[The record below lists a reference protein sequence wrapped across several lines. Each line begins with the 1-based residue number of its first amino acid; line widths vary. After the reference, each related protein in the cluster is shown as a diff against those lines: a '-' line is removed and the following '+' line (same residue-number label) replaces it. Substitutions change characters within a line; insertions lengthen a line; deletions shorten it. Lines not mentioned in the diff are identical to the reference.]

1 MKREIIIAILAAII
15 AVTAH
20 HLFLLK
26 KGYITRERVRGVYT
40 IDLTAEMGRI
50 AEEAR
55 EAINN
60 GERFD
65 IEKRLL
71 VLKNQ
76 IELLAEKLPDGYLL
90 LPEEAIIGGKRKL
103 ISLSTGKV
111 EETRKVGR
119 VINLDLLKSTQEK

>member
-1 MKREIIIAILAAII
+1 MRKEIVIAILSAII

-26 KGYITRERVRGVYT
+26 KGYITRERVKGIYT

-55 EAINN
+55 EAINS

-71 VLKNQ
+71 ILKNQ
-76 IELLAEKLPDGYLL
+76 IELLTEKLPDGYLL

-119 VINLDLLKSTQEK
+119 AINLDLLKSIQKK